1 MTEEEYK
8 QLCLTCD
15 SILLS
20 NDARLETVAIPWL
33 HVLREHPIFLS
44 QYEDLFQKKSSWKSL
59 INIFINT
66 LKKSSQI
73 IRLIVNISKLKK
85 NFWIGKLKKEEK
97 FDVIFVSHL
106 LNVSQLNTEEDFYFD
121 KIPHELLQRGYKIL
135 IVLINQTSISGK
147 ILNHSFQNL
156 IIPRVV
162 ISEYLP
168 LKEEFRIWL
177 NTKKQEIRFRKKAKI
192 EKVEFTKKV
201 LVRAKK
207 ESTSYATKRNLRIA
221 GAIDKVI
228 RQTKAKAIITT
239 YEGHAWERLIYATV
253 RSIKKEIKCIG
264 YQHAALFRLQ
274 HSAKR
279 SIGSQY
285 DPEIILTAGLIGFN
299 QMRSSNSFS
308 GINFDILGSKNC
320 LKTSQKNL
328 KPACLV
334 LPEGIFKEVQTLFY
348 FSYQC
353 AKANPEIHFIWRLHP
368 IINQND
374 LAKLSLD
381 FKNIPSNIEISIQ
394 SLKKDIGRS
403 KWALYRGST
412 AIISATANGVIPIYL
427 KLKDELTID
436 PLYEMKDSH
445 PSIKHVDNFSSLMKA
460 SVVNPELRD
469 YCAQF
474 FKPIDASILAN
485 KLKNIH

>member
-8 QLCLTCD
+8 KLCLTCD

-20 NDARLETVAIPWL
+20 NDALLETVAIPWL
-33 HVLREHPIFLS
+33 HVVREHPIFLS
-44 QYEDLFQKKSSWKSL
+44 QYEDLFLKKSFWMFLKY
-59 INIFINT
+59 NFFDT
-66 LKKSSQI
+66 LKKLSQT

-85 NFWIGKLKKEEK
+85 NFWLGKLKNEEK
-97 FDVIFVSHL
+97 FDVIFISHL
-106 LNVSQLNTEEDFYFD
+106 LNVSQLNAEKDFYFD
-121 KIPHELLQRGYKIL
+121 KVPHELLQQGYKVL

-147 ILNHSFQNL
+147 ILNNSFQNL

-168 LKEEFRIWL
+168 LKEEFSIWWC
-177 NTKKQEIRFRKKAKI
+177 TKKQEIRFRKKAKI
-192 EKVEFTKKV
+192 EKIEFIKKV
-201 LVRAKK
+201 LDRVKK

-221 GAIDKVI
+221 RAIDKVI
-228 RQTKAKAIITT
+228 RQTKANSVITT

-253 RSIKKEIKCIG
+253 RSIKNEIKCIG

-279 SIGSQY
+279 SIGTLY
-285 DPEIILTAGLIGFN
+285 DPEIILTAGLIGLN

-308 GINFDILGSKNC
+308 GINFDVLGSKNC

-328 KPACLV
+328 KHACLV
-334 LPEGIFKEVQTLFY
+334 LAEGILKEIQILFY

-368 IINQND
+368 IINKND
-374 LAKLSLD
+374 LAKLSLN

-394 SLKKDIGRS
+394 SFEKDIARS

-427 KLKDELTID
+427 KLKNELTID

-460 SVVNPELRD
+460 SVVNPELKD

-474 FKPIDASILAN
+474 FKPIDASILVN